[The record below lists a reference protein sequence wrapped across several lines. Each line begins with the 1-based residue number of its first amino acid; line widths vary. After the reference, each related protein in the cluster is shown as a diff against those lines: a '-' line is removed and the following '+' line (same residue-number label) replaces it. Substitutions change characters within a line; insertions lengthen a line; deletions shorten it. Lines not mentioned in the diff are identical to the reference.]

1 MRLLATFLF
10 ITISHCS
17 FGQFFNRFDSV
28 PVSEE
33 NGALQF
39 PWAGGLNHPQ
49 FSNIDFDMDG
59 TNDLLVFD
67 KSGNKLICLRMNES
81 NEYEIAP
88 QYREM
93 FICDDNTGN
102 ERLHD
107 WVLLRDFNDDG
118 KADVF
123 SYSNGGFAVYRN
135 DGTADTLIFTLM
147 SPKLESDY
155 GNGPINIYVSP
166 TDLPAIMD
174 VDGDKDMDIVTFSLF
189 GTAAEYHQN
198 QSMELYGTPD
208 SLVMVR
214 ATPCWGNFEED
225 PSSVAVDLDVT
236 CKGGG
241 YLPTQEDLEAVS
253 SGSGPHSG
261 FTMLGLDIE
270 GDGDQDLVVSNV
282 SFNTMNLLTNDGN
295 PTTAHMGEQ
304 DLTFPA
310 NFSNTDAIDIY
321 TFPVAFLADVNN
333 DGKEDL
339 VASAYQENNGNNYQS
354 GYLYTNSASSG
365 YDFTFQKNNFLQDDM
380 IDLGTSAYPVLFD
393 YDQDGLKDLL
403 IGNRGYFQST
413 SNYSAQ
419 LAYYRNTGTATTPS
433 FELQTRDLLNLSSM
447 NLDNV
452 AVTFGDIDGDGDDDM
467 LLGNAAGQ
475 IHYFENSAGAGNE
488 CSFALTELIYQGID
502 ISGQFATPCLYNV
515 NDDDLLDLVI
525 GEKNGNLNFYENTGT
540 ETDPVFTL
548 TNTNWGEVNMR
559 RNGLSDGYSAP
570 FLYEYGNELQMIVG
584 SESGDIDVYD
594 GIAQV
599 VNGPEELVGQIGE
612 GTEFTTGTET
622 TPFVFELEKK
632 TARHQYLIRAEE
644 LVDAGF
650 YQGVIEKIALT
661 TENGPSANHAKLY
674 IRFGNTEL
682 NELNGFVEGLTTMY
696 FTDQGTIPQG
706 VVEFVGNH
714 SPAFQWDGES
724 NLIIEFCWY
733 HANTSPFSNT
743 NVEYTDMGY
752 NCTAFATQ
760 GGINPD
766 PCTLAYQGST
776 QQRPNFNFTI
786 RPSFNLKSQFPVY
799 EGERTAVT
807 LTDITND
814 GLPELL
820 VGNLAGGLAFYKGDT
835 VGININN
842 IEEAEQVHRSELN
855 LYPNPNNG
863 TFTLE
868 PHSAME
874 GNVALRVF
882 NTLGEVVWQ
891 GQTSNLIR
899 ETIDLSELKN
909 GIYLLDARSENK
921 VAVKRFIVQ
930 R

>member
-1 MRLLATFLF
+1 MRLLATFIF
-10 ITISHCS
+10 ITISQLS
-17 FGQFFNRFDSV
+17 FGQFFTRFDSI

-39 PWAGGLNHPQ
+39 PWAGGVNHAQ

-81 NEYEIAP
+81 NELEIVP

-123 SYSNGGFAVYRN
+123 SYSNGGLAVYRN
-135 DGTADTLIFTLM
+135 DGNTDTLIFTLM
-147 SPKLESDY
+147 TPKLLSDY

-208 SLVMVR
+208 SLVMEL

-241 YLPTQEDLEAVS
+241 YAPTLEELEAVS

-282 SFNTMNLLTNDGN
+282 SFNTMNILTNDGS

-321 TFPVAFLADVNN
+321 TFPAAFLADVNN

-339 VASAYQENNGNNYQS
+339 IASPYQENNGHNYE
-354 GYLYTNSASSG
+354 GCYLYTNSESTG
-365 YDFTFQKNNFLQDDM
+365 YDLSFVKNNFLQDEM
-380 IDLGTSAYPVLFD
+380 IELGTSAYPVLFD
-393 YDQDGLKDLL
+393 YDQDGLKDLI
-403 IGNRGYFQST
+403 IGNRGYFVST
-413 SNYSAQ
+413 GVYSSQ
-419 LAYYRNTGTATTPS
+419 IAYYRNTGTSTTPE
-433 FELQTRDLLNLSSM
+433 FTLQTRDLANISS
-447 NLDNV
+447 LGLGNV
-452 AVTFGDIDGDGDDDM
+452 APTFGDIDDDGDDDM
-467 LLGNAAGQ
+467 IVGDVDGLV
-475 IHYFENSAGAGNE
+475 HYFENSAGAGNE
-488 CSFALTELIYQGID
+488 CSFSLTTVGFQGID
-502 ISGQFATPCLYNV
+502 IGGQYATPFLYDV
-515 NDDDLLDLVI
+515 DDDQLLDLVI
-525 GEKNGNLNFYENTGT
+525 GERNGNLNYYHNTGT
-540 ETDPVFTL
+540 ANNPVFTL
-548 TNTNWGEVNMR
+548 EDTDWGGVNMK
-559 RNGLSDGYSAP
+559 RNGLSFGYSAP
-570 FLYEYGNELQMIVG
+570 FLYHYDGALEMMVG
-584 SESGDIDVYD
+584 SETGDIDVYNE
-594 GIAQV
+594 ITEV
-599 VNGPEELVGQIGE
+599 INGPAELVAQIG
-612 GTEFTTGTET
+612 TGTDFSNSNET
-622 TPFVFELEKK
+622 TPFGFSTKSG
-632 TARHQYLIRAEE
+632 RNQYLIRANE
-644 LVDAGF
+644 LNSAGLS
-650 YQGVIEKIALT
+650 QGVIEKLSLETDA
-661 TENGPSANHAKLY
+661 ESVVHAQFY
-674 IRFGNTEL
+674 IKIGMTEL
-682 NELNGFVEGLTTMY
+682 NELNEFVEGFSTVFFLST
-696 FTDQGTIPQG
+696 GTVPMGTAEFIAQTP
-706 VVEFVGNH
+706 VV
-714 SPAFQWDGES
+714 WDGES
-724 NLIIEFCWY
+724 NLIVEFCWY
-733 HANTSPFSNT
+733 QTVPGQTPDVNVKYSTLPFNCNAYASAGNFNNCGIGYIGSN
-743 NVEYTDMGY
+743 NE
-752 NCTAFATQ
+752 
-760 GGINPD
+760 
-766 PCTLAYQGST
+766 
-776 QQRPNFNFTI
+776 RPNLTFSI
-786 RPSFNLKSQFPVY
+786 KPSFRLKGQFPVY
-799 EGERTAVT
+799 EGERTAAT
-807 LTDITND
+807 MADLNAD
-814 GLPELL
+814 GLSEL
-820 VGNLAGGLAFYKGDT
+820 VIGNLAGGLAYYKGDT
-835 VGININN
+835 VGINISD
-842 IEEAEQVHRSELN
+842 IEEIDRVERSELN

-863 TFTLE
+863 TFTIE
-868 PHSAME
+868 PHAAME

-921 VAVKRFIVQ
+921 VAVRRFIVQ